1 MFSKQASSQLKKE
14 FWTAFGLY
22 MKPVP
27 FAEGE
32 KNNWINYKTRQKHIA
47 FRMDATNEEAVVA
60 IEISHSDTGIQQLY
74 FEQFLEMKTMMAE
87 AIGEG
92 WEWLLHTTNETG
104 QTISRIFISIG
115 NVNVFNKADWPALIS
130 FFKKHMIALDT
141 FWSEVKYAFETMR
154 QEL

>member
-27 FAEGE
+27 FADGE
-32 KNNWINYKTRQKHIA
+32 KNNWVNYKTGEKHIA
-47 FRMDATNEEAVVA
+47 FRMDATNGEAVVA

-74 FEQFLEMKTMMAE
+74 FEQFLELKTMMAE

-92 WEWLLHTTNETG
+92 WEWQLHTTNETG

-115 NVNVFNKADWPALIS
+115 NVSVFNKADWPALIS
-130 FFKKHMIALDT
+130 FFKIHIMALDT
-141 FWSEVKYAFETMR
+141 FWCEGKYAFED
-154 QEL
+154 LGI

>member
-1 MFSKQASSQLKKE
+1 
-14 FWTAFGLY
+14 
-22 MKPVP
+22 MKPLSLNFFQNQYSNTLQPVLP
-27 FAEGE
+27 TIFQYYT
-32 KNNWINYKTRQKHIA
+32 INYKTRQKHIA

-130 FFKKHMIALDT
+130 FFKKHMIALDG
-141 FWSEVKYAFETMR
+141 FWSEVKYAFEDLGM
-154 QEL
+154 

>member
-1 MFSKQASSQLKKE
+1 MFSKQEYSQLKKE

-32 KNNWINYKTRQKHIA
+32 KNNWINYKTGEKHIA
-47 FRMDATNEEAVVA
+47 FRMDATNEEAFVA
-60 IEISHSDTGIQQLY
+60 IEISHVGRDIQQLY
-74 FEQFLEMKTMMAE
+74 FEQFLEMKTMMTV

-92 WEWLLHTTNETG
+92 WQWQLHTTNETG

-115 NVNVFNKADWPALIS
+115 NVNVFYSNDWPEIIS
-130 FFKKHMIALDT
+130 FFKKHMIALDE
-141 FWSEVKYAFETMR
+141 FWSQGKYAFEGLR
-154 QEL
+154 V